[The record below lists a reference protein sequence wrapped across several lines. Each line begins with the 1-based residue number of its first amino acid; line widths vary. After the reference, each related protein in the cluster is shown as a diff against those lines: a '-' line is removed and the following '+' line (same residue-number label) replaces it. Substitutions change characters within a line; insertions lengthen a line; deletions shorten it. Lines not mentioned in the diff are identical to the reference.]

1 MVIEQGFFVSK
12 LARGGLE
19 KSCTKILGRRGI
31 DVKLLGDRHAALDER
46 CGFGGGK
53 TISIIKS

>member
-1 MVIEQGFFVSK
+1 MVIEQVFFSK

-19 KSCTKILGRRGI
+19 KSCTKILGCRGI

>member
-1 MVIEQGFFVSK
+1 MFFSK

-19 KSCTKILGRRGI
+19 KSCTKILGCRGI

-46 CGFGGGK
+46 CGLGGGK